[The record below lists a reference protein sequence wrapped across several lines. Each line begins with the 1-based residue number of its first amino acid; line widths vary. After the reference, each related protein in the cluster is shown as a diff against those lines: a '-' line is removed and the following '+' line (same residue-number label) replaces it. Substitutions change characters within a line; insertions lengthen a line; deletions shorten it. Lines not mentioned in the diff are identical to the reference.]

1 MACKPRVKRPVAEE
15 QPKGKDHL
23 GRVNSKGKSLNI
35 RDGMTHLGCNKYF
48 SKVKIVPVRGN
59 NKVMPTRK

>member
-15 QPKGKDHL
+15 QPKGKEHL

-35 RDGMTHLGCNKYF
+35 RDGMTHLGYNKYF

>member
-35 RDGMTHLGCNKYF
+35 RDGMTHLGYNKYF
-48 SKVKIVPVRGN
+48 SKVKTVSVRGN